1 MDSVQELKERLK
13 AINCELSQEYEKIQA
28 LQKEY
33 ITINRIIINFENAKA
48 KSKKIERKVIFE
60 PRLKTINKICVVCEN
75 KPVYARDMCR
85 NCYSKYLRNVVL
97 YSQKNEKGKNEKK
110 TEEDKVLQK
119 RANIRLKF
127 QEQYNFDFDVYD
139 AFSQYR
145 KILTDKQNKVMI
157 EYLIEM
163 KTYDQ
168 IGDEINLSKERVRQI
183 VNKSV
188 KLLYNEYQIKHK
200 SETFKGIEKELQNI
214 KKEKRDKEDQIQK
227 KEKAKIQALCMALS
241 DIKTTDMNLSTR
253 ALNALGR
260 AGYTNAGEV
269 YLLIRKDELGY
280 IRNLGEKSEEEIKNK
295 IENILKNMEVNNA

>member
-1 MDSVQELKERLK
+1 MGSVQELKERLK

-33 ITINRIIINFENAKA
+33 ITLNRIIINFENAKA

-97 YSQKNEKGKNEKK
+97 YSQKNENGKNEKK

-145 KILTDKQNKVMI
+145 KILTDKQNKVMN

-168 IGDEINLSKERVRQI
+168 IGNEINLSKESVRLI

-188 KLLYNEYQIKHK
+188 KLLYNEYQVKHK
-200 SETFKGIEKELQNI
+200 SETFKGIEKELQDI
-214 KKEKRDKEDQIQK
+214 KKEKRDKQDQIQK
-227 KEKAKIQALCMALS
+227 KEEAKIRALCMALS
-241 DIKTTDMNLSTR
+241 DINITDMNLSTR

-260 AGYTNAGEV
+260 AEYTNAGEV
-269 YLLIRKDELGY
+269 YLLIRKDELRY

>member
-13 AINCELSQEYEKIQA
+13 AINSELSQEYEKIQA

-48 KSKKIERKVIFE
+48 KSKKNERRALFE

-127 QEQYNFDFDVYD
+127 QEQYNFDFDIYD

-168 IGDEINLSKERVRQI
+168 IGNEINLSKESVRQI
-183 VNKSV
+183 VNKSA
-188 KLLYNEYQIKHK
+188 KLLYNEYQVKHK
-200 SETFKGIEKELQNI
+200 SETFKGIEKDLQDI
-214 KKEKRDKEDQIQK
+214 KKEKRDKEDQIRK
-227 KEKAKIQALCMALS
+227 KGEAKIRALCMALS

-269 YLLIRKDELGY
+269 YLLIIKDELGY

-295 IENILKNMEVNNA
+295 IENILENMEVNNA